1 MQVGGMSDGTIHEI
15 EQPREQVGH
24 IDLMASPDPAN
35 WHLEK
40 EQLNIPLVNKVC
52 TSTELP
58 ISRAKSAQR
67 WTLTGSARLPVTQC
81 GRLSASARKRA
92 IKTEH
97 ASQGMFTVMSM

>member
-40 EQLNIPLVNKVC
+40 GQLNIPLV
-52 TSTELP
+52 L
-58 ISRAKSAQR
+58 
-67 WTLTGSARLPVTQC
+67 
-81 GRLSASARKRA
+81 
-92 IKTEH
+92 
-97 ASQGMFTVMSM
+97 F

>member
-40 EQLNIPLVNKVC
+40 EQLNIPLDY
-52 TSTELP
+52 
-58 ISRAKSAQR
+58 
-67 WTLTGSARLPVTQC
+67 
-81 GRLSASARKRA
+81 
-92 IKTEH
+92 
-97 ASQGMFTVMSM
+97 F